1 MIRHVLASLLLT
13 GAATAQ
19 GNPQKPVSFNDRNAP
34 VKARIDDLLHQMTL
48 EEKIEAFSTNPTVP
62 RLGVVGTE
70 HVEGLHGLAL
80 GGPGHW
86 EGRNQTV
93 IPTTTFP
100 QARGLGQ
107 TWDPALIQ
115 QVAAQEA
122 IEARYA
128 YGKYHR
134 GGMVVRAPN
143 ADLSRDPRW
152 GRSEESYGEDPYFV
166 GTMAVAFT
174 TGLQGDGK
182 YWTTASLLKH
192 FMANSNEDGRGH
204 SSSDFDERLFREYYS
219 VPFRMAMQQGHAN
232 AFMASY
238 NAWNGTPMTI
248 NPVLRDVVM
257 KEWGFDGILCTDG
270 GGLSNLVKEHH
281 AFKTMPEAT
290 AAAIHAGINQFLD
303 NFKQPLTDA
312 LAQGLLTE
320 ADLDRNLRGVFRVM
334 IKLGM
339 LDGIGPVPQAKLG
352 LQDTA
357 DPWNTAAPKALVRKV
372 TDESIVLLKNDASFL
387 PLDPNRLKSIAVIGP
402 LADKVILDWYSG
414 TPPYT
419 VTPYAGIKAAASGAK
434 VSYLDGKDL
443 AAAAALAKASDVAIV
458 VIGNH
463 PWCDA
468 GWEKCPLPSDGKEA
482 VDRKSLTLEQ
492 EEIAKAVYA
501 ANPRTVVVLQAS
513 FPYTTNWSQEHIPAI
528 LEMTHNSQE
537 QGNGL
542 ADVLFGAY
550 NPGGKLTQT
559 WVKDMADLPPMM
571 DYNLRDGRTY
581 LYAKQKPL
589 YPFGYGLSYTTF
601 AYSHLKLDRAQ
612 LHSGETVKVSV
623 DVKNTGSREGDE
635 VVELYVSHV
644 GSKVERPQQE
654 LKGFARVHLKA
665 GETRPVSLNLPAA
678 SLTYWDQA
686 AKAFVLESDR
696 VEVKVGGSSDKLPI
710 SATLQIAK

>member
-1 MIRHVLASLLLT
+1 
-13 GAATAQ
+13 
-19 GNPQKPVSFNDRNAP
+19 
-34 VKARIDDLLHQMTL
+34 
-48 EEKIEAFSTNPTVP
+48 
-62 RLGVVGTE
+62 
-70 HVEGLHGLAL
+70 
-80 GGPGHW
+80 
-86 EGRNQTV
+86 
-93 IPTTTFP
+93 
-100 QARGLGQ
+100 
-107 TWDPALIQ
+107 
-115 QVAAQEA
+115 
-122 IEARYA
+122 
-128 YGKYHR
+128 
-134 GGMVVRAPN
+134 
-143 ADLSRDPRW
+143 
-152 GRSEESYGEDPYFV
+152 
-166 GTMAVAFT
+166 
-174 TGLQGDGK
+174 
-182 YWTTASLLKH
+182 
-192 FMANSNEDGRGH
+192 
-204 SSSDFDERLFREYYS
+204 
-219 VPFRMAMQQGHAN
+219 
-232 AFMASY
+232 
-238 NAWNGTPMTI
+238 
-248 NPVLRDVVM
+248 M

-357 DPWNTAAPKALVRKV
+357 DPWNTAAPRALVRKV

-686 AKAFVLESDR
+686 AKAFVLEADK
-696 VEVKVGGSSDKLPI
+696 VEVKVGGSSDKLPV
-710 SATLQIAK
+710 SATLPIAN